1 MLDNKKLRDLFFKKK
16 DITHSYFDE
25 LCSDNNIDMSLT
37 AAAVLVP
44 IIANNKD
51 YKILLTHRSKKLEDH
66 AGQISFPG
74 GRIDSHDKSPK
85 STALRETYEEIGI
98 KESSVEI
105 LGHLDAYATA
115 TGFRILPIVSIIKG
129 DFVININPIEV
140 ESIFYLPMKFLMNPK
155 NHKKEIGTYKRQST
169 SYKIEYEYNVIPY
182 ENHHIWG
189 ATAAMLINLYETL
202 K

>member
-1 MLDNKKLRDLFFKKK
+1 MLDYNKLRDLFFKKE
-16 DITHSYFDE
+16 DITHSYFNN
-25 LCSDNNIDMSLT
+25 LCLENKIDNSLT

-44 IIANNKD
+44 IISNKEG
-51 YKILLTHRSKKLEDH
+51 YKILLTHRSKKLDDH

-74 GRIDSHDKSPK
+74 GRIDNSDKSPK
-85 STALRETYEEIGI
+85 DTALREAYEETGLN
-98 KESSVEI
+98 ESSVEI

-115 TGFRILPIVSIIKG
+115 TGFRILPIVGIIKEN
-129 DFVININPIEV
+129 FHTKINPIEV
-140 ESIFYLPMKFLMNPK
+140 ESIFYLPMEFLMNPE
-155 NHKKEIGTYKRQST
+155 NHKKERGTYKRQST

>member
-1 MLDNKKLRDLFFKKK
+1 MLDNNKLRDLFFKKE
-16 DITHSYFDE
+16 DITHSYFNE
-25 LCSDNNIDMSLT
+25 LCLENKIDNSLT

-44 IIANNKD
+44 IISHQEG
-51 YKILLTHRSKKLEDH
+51 YKILLTHRSKKLDDH

-74 GRIDSHDKSPK
+74 GRIDNSDKTPID
-85 STALRETYEEIGI
+85 TALREAYEEIGLNG
-98 KESSVEI
+98 SSVEI

-115 TGFRILPIVSIIKG
+115 TGFRILPIVSIIKENF
-129 DFVININPIEV
+129 DTKINHIEV
-140 ESIFYLPMKFLMNPK
+140 ESIFYLPMEFLMNPK
-155 NHKKEIGTYKRQST
+155 NHKKERGTYKRQLT

>member
-1 MLDNKKLRDLFFKKK
+1 MLDNNKLRDLFFKKE
-16 DITHSYFDE
+16 DITHSYFNN
-25 LCSDNNIDMSLT
+25 LCLENKIDNSLT

-44 IIANNKD
+44 IISNKEG
-51 YKILLTHRSKKLEDH
+51 YKILLTHRSKKLDDH

-74 GRIDSHDKSPK
+74 GRIDNSDESPK
-85 STALRETYEEIGI
+85 NTALREAYEEIGLN
-98 KESSVEI
+98 ESSVEI

-115 TGFRILPIVSIIKG
+115 TGFRILPIVSIIKENF
-129 DFVININPIEV
+129 DTKINPIEV
-140 ESIFYLPMKFLMNPK
+140 ESIFYLPMEFLMNPE
-155 NHKKEIGTYKRQST
+155 NHKKERGTYKRQST

>member
-1 MLDNKKLRDLFFKKK
+1 MLDNNKLRDLFFKKE
-16 DITHSYFDE
+16 DITHPYFNE
-25 LCSDNNIDMSLT
+25 LCLENKIDNSLT

-44 IIANNKD
+44 IISNQES
-51 YKILLTHRSKKLEDH
+51 YKILLTHRSKKLDDH

-74 GRIDSHDKSPK
+74 GRIDNSDKTPID
-85 STALRETYEEIGI
+85 TALREAYEEIGLNG
-98 KESSVEI
+98 SSVEI

-115 TGFRILPIVSIIKG
+115 TGFRILPIVSIIKENF
-129 DFVININPIEV
+129 DTKINPIEV
-140 ESIFYLPMKFLMNPK
+140 ESIFYLPMEFLMNPK
-155 NHKKEIGTYKRQST
+155 NHKKERGTYKRQLT

>member
-1 MLDNKKLRDLFFKKK
+1 MLDNNKLRDLFFKKE
-16 DITHSYFDE
+16 DITHSYFNN
-25 LCSDNNIDMSLT
+25 LCLENKIDNSLT

-44 IIANNKD
+44 IISNKEG
-51 YKILLTHRSKKLEDH
+51 YKILLTHRSKKLDDH

-74 GRIDSHDKSPK
+74 GRIDNSDKSPK
-85 STALRETYEEIGI
+85 NTALREAYEEIGLN
-98 KESSVEI
+98 ESSVEI

-115 TGFRILPIVSIIKG
+115 TGFRILPIVSIIKENF
-129 DFVININPIEV
+129 DTKINPIEV
-140 ESIFYLPMKFLMNPK
+140 ESIFYLPMEFLMNPE
-155 NHKKEIGTYKRQST
+155 NHKKERGTYKRQST
-169 SYKIEYEYNVIPY
+169 SYKIEYEYNVITY

>member
-1 MLDNKKLRDLFFKKK
+1 MLDNNKLRDLFFKKE
-16 DITHSYFDE
+16 DITHPYFNE
-25 LCSDNNIDMSLT
+25 LCLENKIDNSLT

-44 IIANNKD
+44 IISNQES
-51 YKILLTHRSKKLEDH
+51 YKILLTHRSKKLDDH

-74 GRIDSHDKSPK
+74 GRIDNSDKTPID
-85 STALRETYEEIGI
+85 TALREAYEEIGLNG
-98 KESSVEI
+98 SSVEI

-115 TGFRILPIVSIIKG
+115 TGFRILPIVSIIKENF
-129 DFVININPIEV
+129 DTKINPIEV
-140 ESIFYLPMKFLMNPK
+140 ESIFYLPMEFLMNPK
-155 NHKKEIGTYKRQST
+155 NHKKEKGTYKRQLT

>member
-1 MLDNKKLRDLFFKKK
+1 MLDNNKLRDLFFKKE
-16 DITHSYFDE
+16 DITHPYFNE
-25 LCSDNNIDMSLT
+25 LCLENKIDNSLT

-44 IIANNKD
+44 IISNQES
-51 YKILLTHRSKKLEDH
+51 YKILLTHRSKKLDDH

-74 GRIDSHDKSPK
+74 GRIDNSDKTPID
-85 STALRETYEEIGI
+85 TALREAYEEIGLNG
-98 KESSVEI
+98 SSVEI

-115 TGFRILPIVSIIKG
+115 TGFRILPIVSIIKENF
-129 DFVININPIEV
+129 DTKINPIEV
-140 ESIFYLPMKFLMNPK
+140 ESIFYLPMEFLMNPE
-155 NHKKEIGTYKRQST
+155 NHKKERGTYKRQST

>member
-1 MLDNKKLRDLFFKKK
+1 MLDNNKLRDLFFKKE
-16 DITHSYFDE
+16 DITHSYFNE
-25 LCSDNNIDMSLT
+25 LCLENKIDNSLT

-44 IIANNKD
+44 IISNQES
-51 YKILLTHRSKKLEDH
+51 YKILLTHRSKKLDDH

-74 GRIDSHDKSPK
+74 GRIDNSDKTPID
-85 STALRETYEEIGI
+85 TALREAYEEIGLNG
-98 KESSVEI
+98 SSVEI

-115 TGFRILPIVSIIKG
+115 TGFRILPIVSIIKENF
-129 DFVININPIEV
+129 DTKINHIEV

-155 NHKKEIGTYKRQST
+155 NHKKERGTYKRQST

>member
-1 MLDNKKLRDLFFKKK
+1 MLDNNKLRDLFFKKE
-16 DITHSYFDE
+16 DITHSYFNN
-25 LCSDNNIDMSLT
+25 LCLENKIDNSLT

-44 IIANNKD
+44 IISNKEG
-51 YKILLTHRSKKLEDH
+51 YKILLTQRSKKLDDH

-74 GRIDSHDKSPK
+74 GRIDNSDKSPK
-85 STALRETYEEIGI
+85 NTALREAYEEIGLN
-98 KESSVEI
+98 ESSVEI

-115 TGFRILPIVSIIKG
+115 TGFRILPIVSIIKENF
-129 DFVININPIEV
+129 DTKINPIEV
-140 ESIFYLPMKFLMNPK
+140 ESIFYLPMEFLMNPE
-155 NHKKEIGTYKRQST
+155 NHKKERGTYKRQST

>member
-1 MLDNKKLRDLFFKKK
+1 MLDNNKLRDLFFKKE
-16 DITHSYFDE
+16 DITHSYFNN
-25 LCSDNNIDMSLT
+25 LCLENKIDNSLT

-44 IIANNKD
+44 IISNKEG
-51 YKILLTHRSKKLEDH
+51 YKILLTHRSKKLDDH

-74 GRIDSHDKSPK
+74 GRIDNSDKSPK
-85 STALRETYEEIGI
+85 NTALREAYEEIGLN
-98 KESSVEI
+98 ESSVEI

-115 TGFRILPIVSIIKG
+115 TGFRILPIVSIIKENF
-129 DFVININPIEV
+129 DTKINPIEV
-140 ESIFYLPMKFLMNPK
+140 ESIFYLPMEFLMNPE
-155 NHKKEIGTYKRQST
+155 NHKKERGTYKRQST
-169 SYKIEYEYNVIPY
+169 SYKIEYEYNAIPY

>member
-1 MLDNKKLRDLFFKKK
+1 MLDNNKLRDLFFKKE
-16 DITHSYFDE
+16 DITHSYFNN
-25 LCSDNNIDMSLT
+25 LCLENKIDNSLT

-44 IIANNKD
+44 IISNKEG
-51 YKILLTHRSKKLEDH
+51 YKILLTHRSKKLDDH

-74 GRIDSHDKSPK
+74 GRIDNSDKSPK
-85 STALRETYEEIGI
+85 NTALREAYEEIGLD
-98 KESSVEI
+98 ESSVEI

-115 TGFRILPIVSIIKG
+115 TGFRILPIVSIIKENF
-129 DFVININPIEV
+129 DTKINPIEV
-140 ESIFYLPMKFLMNPK
+140 ESIFYLPMEFLMNPE
-155 NHKKEIGTYKRQST
+155 NHKKERGTYKRQST

>member
-1 MLDNKKLRDLFFKKK
+1 MPDKKKLRDLFFKKE

-44 IIANNKD
+44 IIANDED
-51 YKILLTHRSKKLEDH
+51 YKILLTHRSKELEDH

-74 GRIDSHDKSPK
+74 GRIDIHDKSPK
-85 STALRETYEEIGI
+85 STALREAHEEIGI

-115 TGFRILPIVSIIKG
+115 TGFRILQIVSIIKE
-129 DFVININPIEV
+129 DFDININPIEV
-140 ESIFYLPMKFLMNPK
+140 ESIFYLPMEFLMKPK
-155 NHKKEIGTYKRQST
+155 NHKKDMGTYKRQST

>member
-1 MLDNKKLRDLFFKKK
+1 MLDNNKLRDLFFKKE
-16 DITHSYFDE
+16 DITHSYFNN
-25 LCSDNNIDMSLT
+25 LCLENKIDNSLT

-44 IIANNKD
+44 IISNKEG
-51 YKILLTHRSKKLEDH
+51 YKILLTHRSKKLDDH

-74 GRIDSHDKSPK
+74 GRIDNSDKSPK
-85 STALRETYEEIGI
+85 NTALREAYEETGLN
-98 KESSVEI
+98 ESSVEI

-115 TGFRILPIVSIIKG
+115 TGFRILPIVSIIKENF
-129 DFVININPIEV
+129 DTKINPIEV
-140 ESIFYLPMKFLMNPK
+140 ESIFYLPMEFLMNPE
-155 NHKKEIGTYKRQST
+155 NHKKERGTYKRQST

>member
-1 MLDNKKLRDLFFKKK
+1 MLDNNKLRDLFFKKE
-16 DITHSYFDE
+16 DITHSYFNE
-25 LCSDNNIDMSLT
+25 LCLENKIDNSLT

-44 IIANNKD
+44 IISNQES
-51 YKILLTHRSKKLEDH
+51 YKILLTHRSKKLDDH

-74 GRIDSHDKSPK
+74 GRIDNSDKTPID
-85 STALRETYEEIGI
+85 TALREAYEEIGLNG
-98 KESSVEI
+98 SSVEI

-115 TGFRILPIVSIIKG
+115 TGFRILPIVSIIKENF
-129 DFVININPIEV
+129 DTKINPIEV
-140 ESIFYLPMKFLMNPK
+140 ESIFYLPMEFLMNPK
-155 NHKKEIGTYKRQST
+155 NHKKERGTYKRQLT

>member
-1 MLDNKKLRDLFFKKK
+1 MLDNNKLRDLFFKKE
-16 DITHSYFDE
+16 DITHSYFNN
-25 LCSDNNIDMSLT
+25 LCLENKIDNSLT

-44 IIANNKD
+44 IISNKEG
-51 YKILLTHRSKKLEDH
+51 YKILLTHRSKKLDDH

-74 GRIDSHDKSPK
+74 GRIDNSDKSPK
-85 STALRETYEEIGI
+85 NTALREAYEEIGLNG
-98 KESSVEI
+98 SSVEI

-115 TGFRILPIVSIIKG
+115 TGFRILPIVSIIKENF
-129 DFVININPIEV
+129 DTKINPIEV
-140 ESIFYLPMKFLMNPK
+140 ESIFYLPMEFLMNPE
-155 NHKKEIGTYKRQST
+155 NHKKERGTYKRQST

>member
-1 MLDNKKLRDLFFKKK
+1 MLDNNKLRDLFFKKE
-16 DITHSYFDE
+16 DITHSYFNE
-25 LCSDNNIDMSLT
+25 LCLENKIDNSLT

-44 IIANNKD
+44 IISNQES
-51 YKILLTHRSKKLEDH
+51 YKILLTHRSKKLDDH

-74 GRIDSHDKSPK
+74 GRIDNSDKTPID
-85 STALRETYEEIGI
+85 TALREAYEEIGLNG
-98 KESSVEI
+98 SSVEI

-115 TGFRILPIVSIIKG
+115 TGFRILPIVSIIKENF
-129 DFVININPIEV
+129 DTKINHIEV
-140 ESIFYLPMKFLMNPK
+140 ESIFYLPMEFLMNPK
-155 NHKKEIGTYKRQST
+155 NHKKERGTYKRQLT

>member
-1 MLDNKKLRDLFFKKK
+1 
-16 DITHSYFDE
+16 
-25 LCSDNNIDMSLT
+25 MSLT

-44 IIANNKD
+44 IILDDKG
-51 YKILLTHRSKKLEDH
+51 YKILLTHRSPKLEDH

-74 GRIDSHDKSPK
+74 GRIDNQDKSPK
-85 STALRETYEEIGI
+85 NTALREAHEEIGI
-98 KESSVEI
+98 NGSSIKI

-115 TGFRILPIVSIIKG
+115 TGFRILPIVSIVEEGFDLK
-129 DFVININPIEV
+129 INSIEV
-140 ESIFYLPMKFLMNPK
+140 ESIFYLPMEFLMNSK
-155 NHKKEIGTYKRQST
+155 NHKKETGTYKRQST

-189 ATAAMLINLYETL
+189 ATAAMLINLYEML

>member
-1 MLDNKKLRDLFFKKK
+1 MLDNKKLRDLFFKKE

-44 IIANNKD
+44 IIANHKD

-129 DFVININPIEV
+129 DFDININPIEV
-140 ESIFYLPMKFLMNPK
+140 ESIFYLPMKFLMDPK

-189 ATAAMLINLYETL
+189 ATAAMLINLYEIL

>member
-1 MLDNKKLRDLFFKKK
+1 MLDNNKLRDLFFKKE
-16 DITHSYFDE
+16 DITHSYFNN
-25 LCSDNNIDMSLT
+25 LCLENKIDNSLT

-44 IIANNKD
+44 IISHQEG
-51 YKILLTHRSKKLEDH
+51 YKILLTHRSKKLDDH

-74 GRIDSHDKSPK
+74 GRIDNSDKSPK
-85 STALRETYEEIGI
+85 NTALREAYEEIGLN
-98 KESSVEI
+98 ESSVEI

-115 TGFRILPIVSIIKG
+115 TGFRILPIVSIIKENF
-129 DFVININPIEV
+129 DTKINPIEV
-140 ESIFYLPMKFLMNPK
+140 ESIFYLPMEFLMNPE
-155 NHKKEIGTYKRQST
+155 NHKKERGTYKRQST
-169 SYKIEYEYNVIPY
+169 SYKIEYEYNAIPY

>member
-1 MLDNKKLRDLFFKKK
+1 MLDNNKLRDLFFKKE
-16 DITHSYFDE
+16 DITHPYFNE
-25 LCSDNNIDMSLT
+25 LCLENKIDNSLT

-44 IIANNKD
+44 IISNQES
-51 YKILLTHRSKKLEDH
+51 YKILLTHRSKKLDDH

-74 GRIDSHDKSPK
+74 GRIDNSDKSPK
-85 STALRETYEEIGI
+85 NTALREAYEEIGLN
-98 KESSVEI
+98 ESSVEI

-115 TGFRILPIVSIIKG
+115 TGFRILPIVSIIKENF
-129 DFVININPIEV
+129 DTKINPIEV
-140 ESIFYLPMKFLMNPK
+140 ESIFYLPMEFLMNPK
-155 NHKKEIGTYKRQST
+155 NHKKERGTYKRQLT

-189 ATAAMLINLYETL
+189 STAAMLINLYETL

>member
-1 MLDNKKLRDLFFKKK
+1 MLDNKKLRDLFFKKE

-37 AAAVLVP
+37 AAVVLVP

-51 YKILLTHRSKKLEDH
+51 YKILLTHRSIKLEDH

-129 DFVININPIEV
+129 DFDININPIEV

>member
-1 MLDNKKLRDLFFKKK
+1 MLDNNKLRDLFFKKE
-16 DITHSYFDE
+16 DITHSYFNN
-25 LCSDNNIDMSLT
+25 LCLENKIDNSLT

-44 IIANNKD
+44 IISNKEG
-51 YKILLTHRSKKLEDH
+51 YKILLTHRSKKLDDH

-74 GRIDSHDKSPK
+74 GRIDNSDKSPK
-85 STALRETYEEIGI
+85 NTALREAYEEIGLD
-98 KESSVEI
+98 ESSVEI

-115 TGFRILPIVSIIKG
+115 TGFRILPIVSIIKENF
-129 DFVININPIEV
+129 DTKINPIEV
-140 ESIFYLPMKFLMNPK
+140 ESIFYLPMEFLMNPE
-155 NHKKEIGTYKRQST
+155 NHKKERGTYKRQST
-169 SYKIEYEYNVIPY
+169 SYKIEYEYNAIPY

>member
-1 MLDNKKLRDLFFKKK
+1 VLDNNKLRDLFFKKE
-16 DITHSYFDE
+16 DITHSYFNE
-25 LCSDNNIDMSLT
+25 LCLENKIDNSLT

-44 IIANNKD
+44 IISNQES
-51 YKILLTHRSKKLEDH
+51 YKILLTHRSKKLDDH

-74 GRIDSHDKSPK
+74 GRIDNSDKTPID
-85 STALRETYEEIGI
+85 TALREAYEEIGLNG
-98 KESSVEI
+98 SSVEI

-115 TGFRILPIVSIIKG
+115 TGFRILPIVSIIKENF
-129 DFVININPIEV
+129 DTKINHIEV
-140 ESIFYLPMKFLMNPK
+140 ESIFYLPMEFLMNPK
-155 NHKKEIGTYKRQST
+155 NHKKERGTYKRQLT

>member
-1 MLDNKKLRDLFFKKK
+1 VLDNKKLRELFFKEE
-16 DITHSYFDE
+16 DITHAYFDQ
-25 LCSDNNIDMSLT
+25 LCLENNIDMSLT

-44 IIANNKD
+44 IILDDKG
-51 YKILLTHRSKKLEDH
+51 YKILLTHRSPKLEDH

-74 GRIDSHDKSPK
+74 GRIDNQDKSPK
-85 STALRETYEEIGI
+85 STALREVHEEIGI
-98 KESSVEI
+98 NGSSIKI

-115 TGFRILPIVSIIKG
+115 TGFRILPIVSIVEEGFDLK
-129 DFVININPIEV
+129 INSIEV
-140 ESIFYLPMKFLMNPK
+140 ESIFYLPMEFLMNSK
-155 NHKKEIGTYKRQST
+155 NHKKETGTYKRQST

-189 ATAAMLINLYETL
+189 ATAAMLINLYEML

>member
-1 MLDNKKLRDLFFKKK
+1 VLDNNKLRDLFFKKE
-16 DITHSYFDE
+16 DITHPYFNE
-25 LCSDNNIDMSLT
+25 LCLENKIDNSLT

-44 IIANNKD
+44 IISNQES
-51 YKILLTHRSKKLEDH
+51 YKILLTHRSKKLDDH

-74 GRIDSHDKSPK
+74 GRIDNSDKTPID
-85 STALRETYEEIGI
+85 TALREAYEEIGLNG
-98 KESSVEI
+98 SSVEI

-115 TGFRILPIVSIIKG
+115 TGFRILPIVSIIKENF
-129 DFVININPIEV
+129 DTKINPIEV
-140 ESIFYLPMKFLMNPK
+140 ESIFYLPMEFLMNPK
-155 NHKKEIGTYKRQST
+155 NHKKEKGTYKRQLT